1 MSILRAWQ
9 FWIVVAVVIILVLCV
24 LSYSGVID
32 EIRRGREEV
41 EGTHSS
47 HLQPYEE
54 DNSHH
59 LTGCSVE
66 DDIRYTR
73 DGVCEATHRRILD
86 TPSKCTSSQQIR
98 EKPLQRTSRE
108 SPSASSASLA
118 SSRYKP
124 TSSRDFT
131 PSVEG
136 MREVK
141 RSTLQQHSS
150 VEKSHT
156 KRSIDEKREGQDLEI
171 EPSMPLREA
180 VCVRPLDI
188 TPPVPAFLEETIS
201 NQKASSKGE
210 EQARHIL
217 ESIYGVSFPRCR
229 PNELKNPH
237 TGRNLELDGF
247 NRELMIAFEY
257 MGEQHYRSNH
267 YFNKSYEDFV
277 NLVYRDNL
285 KVELC
290 DKHGIYLI
298 TIPYNIPPEKM
309 LSFITYYLP
318 SSVAARQFSHGS

>member
-9 FWIVVAVVIILVLCV
+9 FWIIVAVVIILVLCV
-24 LSYSGVID
+24 LSYSGVVD
-32 EIRRGREEV
+32 EIRRGREGV
-41 EGTHSS
+41 GDTCPSPP
-47 HLQPYEE
+47 QPYGEKE
-54 DNSHH
+54 SHH
-59 LTGCSVE
+59 LTGCSVQ
-66 DDIRYTR
+66 DDVRYTR
-73 DGVCEATHRRILD
+73 DEVCGSDEATH
-86 TPSKCTSSQQIR
+86 TSTRKASDESTSLQLTR
-98 EKPLQRTSRE
+98 EKPVQRASRE
-108 SPSASSASLA
+108 LPSASSV

-136 MREVK
+136 VREVK
-141 RSTLQQHSS
+141 RSVHQQHSS

-156 KRSIDEKREGQDLEI
+156 KRSIDDNQQGRDLEM
-171 EPSMPLREA
+171 ESPMPLQEA
-180 VCVRPLDI
+180 VYMRPLDI
-188 TPPVPAFLEETIS
+188 TPPVPAFLEEPVS

-217 ESIYGVSFPRCR
+217 ESIYGASFPRCR

-257 MGEQHYRSNH
+257 MGEQHYRSDH